1 MTTLPDPVVAAADLA
16 LTDRARHTGEL
27 LAVLIAHG
35 MLERVARP
43 AKLPELLFPDIDPEH
58 VRRVW
63 DAAVP
68 VGYHAGKLA
77 ARPSW
82 TPEALGRLRTALA
95 EVGYTGMGRLAED
108 TPDLWAYGW
117 DTEPADAR
125 DADDFG
131 PHPGDFD
138 NDRTRP

>member
-1 MTTLPDPVVAAADLA
+1 MTTTPDPSTTAATDTA
-16 LTDRARHTGEL
+16 LTSRARETADR
-27 LAVLIAHG
+27 LAALIAHG

-43 AKLPELLFPDIDPEH
+43 DRLPELLFPDIPADH

-82 TPEALGRLRTALA
+82 TPEALGRLRAALA
-95 EVGYTGMGRLAED
+95 EVGYTGMGRLAAD
-108 TPDLWAYGW
+108 APDLWAYGW
-117 DTEPADAR
+117 DTEPA
-125 DADDFG
+125 ADDFG
-131 PHPGDFD
+131 PHPGDLD
-138 NDRTRP
+138 ADRARP

>member
-1 MTTLPDPVVAAADLA
+1 MTTTPDPTTTAAADTA
-16 LTDRARHTGEL
+16 LTERARHTADR
-27 LAVLIAHG
+27 LAALIAHG

-43 AKLPELLFPDIDPEH
+43 GRLPELLFPDIPAED

-82 TPEALGRLRTALA
+82 TPQALGRLRDALA
-95 EVGYTGMGRLAED
+95 EVGYTGMSRLAD
-108 TPDLWAYGW
+108 SAPDLWPYGW
-117 DTEPADAR
+117 DTTPAPD
-125 DADDFG
+125 DDFG
-131 PHPGDFD
+131 PHPSDFD
-138 NDRTRP
+138 SDRARP